1 MNKRGKK
8 SNMVKVGMAAG
19 KIKGPGIV
27 GKKLFNKQ
35 RALDEGRDA
44 SPNPLQAV
52 KRQMK
57 PAPVCVDSAEPVA
70 EIVDD
75 DQIEKDTR
83 DMYK

>member
-1 MNKRGKK
+1 MNKRGMK
-8 SNMVKVGMAAG
+8 SNIVKVGMAAG
-19 KIKGPGIV
+19 KIKRPEVV
-27 GKKLFNKQ
+27 GKKIFNKQ
-35 RALDEGRDA
+35 RAVEEGRDA

-57 PAPVCVDSAEPVA
+57 PAPVCVDSDEPVA

-75 DQIEKDTR
+75 DLIEKDTR